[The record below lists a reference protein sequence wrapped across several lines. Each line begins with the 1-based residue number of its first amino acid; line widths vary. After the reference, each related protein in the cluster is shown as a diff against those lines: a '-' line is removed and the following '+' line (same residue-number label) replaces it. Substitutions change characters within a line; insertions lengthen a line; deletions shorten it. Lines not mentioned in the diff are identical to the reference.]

1 MACVTA
7 ADALLYIVDQELQQR
22 DAATFGPAALSAR
35 FPPPKCDQY
44 APLASC
50 IAPLTHLYARICIV
64 RTLQVVTTL
73 PLRMRVMPSGTGM
86 ACFARCVCR
95 ADAVMHR
102 FTSLLNLSS
111 DCSCKI

>member
-44 APLASC
+44 APLARC
-50 IAPLTHLYARICIV
+50 IAELTRLDIHMYISSM
-64 RTLQVVTTL
+64 LQVVTTL
-73 PLRMRVMPSGTGM
+73 PLRIRVVPSGTGM
-86 ACFARCVCR
+86 ACFARCVCKT
-95 ADAVMHR
+95 DAFVHL
-102 FTSLLNLSS
+102 FTKLLHLCN
-111 DCSCKI
+111 KYNGHV